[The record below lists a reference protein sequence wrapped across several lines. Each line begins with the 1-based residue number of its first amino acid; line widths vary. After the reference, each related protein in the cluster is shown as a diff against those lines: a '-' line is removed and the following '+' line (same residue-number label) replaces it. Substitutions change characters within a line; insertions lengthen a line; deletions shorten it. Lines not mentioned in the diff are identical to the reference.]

1 MDKDK
6 PSNDRQSEENQQE
19 LIFKLSMF
27 EQQIQ
32 QLQQQL
38 QAIEQGIFEMNGLD
52 QGLNELVGGVD
63 KEILASIGRGVF
75 VKTKL
80 LSEDLIVD
88 IGNKTFVKKSIP
100 EAQKLIREQI
110 EKLNDVKKELEYN
123 LDKIGKEMMKMYEE
137 GKE

>member
-1 MDKDK
+1 M
-6 PSNDRQSEENQQE
+6 EENQQE
-19 LIFKLSMF
+19 LIFKLSMY

-38 QAIEQGIFEMNGLD
+38 QAIDQGIFEMHGLD
-52 QGLNELVGGVD
+52 NGLNELIGSVN
-63 KEILASIGRGVF
+63 KEILAPIGRGVF

-80 LSEDLIVD
+80 LSEDLTVD

-100 EAQKLIREQI
+100 EAQELIREQI

-123 LDKIGKEMMKMYEE
+123 LEKISEEMMEMYEE
-137 GKE
+137 RKK

>member
-1 MDKDK
+1 MEKK
-6 PSNDRQSEENQQE
+6 QQE
-19 LIFKLSMF
+19 LIFKLSMY

-38 QAIEQGIFEMNGLD
+38 QAIDQGIFEMDGLD
-52 QGLNELVGGVD
+52 HGLNELIGSVD

-100 EAQKLIREQI
+100 EAQELIREQI
-110 EKLNDVKKELEYN
+110 EKLNDVKKELEDN
-123 LDKIGKEMMKMYEE
+123 LEKIGEEMQRVYQERQEK
-137 GKE
+137 

>member
-1 MDKDK
+1 M
-6 PSNDRQSEENQQE
+6 EEKQQE

-38 QAIEQGIFEMNGLD
+38 QAIDQGIFEMDGLD
-52 QGLNELVGGVD
+52 HGLNELIGSVD

-100 EAQKLIREQI
+100 EAQELIREQI
-110 EKLNDVKKELEYN
+110 EKLNDVKKELEDN
-123 LDKIGKEMMKMYEE
+123 LEKIGEEMQRVYQERQEK
-137 GKE
+137 

>member
-1 MDKDK
+1 M
-6 PSNDRQSEENQQE
+6 EEKQQE

-38 QAIEQGIFEMNGLD
+38 QAIEQGIFEMDGLEH
-52 QGLNELVGGVD
+52 GLNELVGGVD

-75 VKTKL
+75 VKAKL

-100 EAQKLIREQI
+100 EAQKLIKEQI
-110 EKLNDVKKELEYN
+110 EKLNDVKKELEDN
-123 LDKIGKEMMKMYEE
+123 LEKIGEEMMKMYEE

>member
-1 MDKDK
+1 M
-6 PSNDRQSEENQQE
+6 EEKQQE

-38 QAIEQGIFEMNGLD
+38 QAIDQGIFEMDGLD
-52 QGLNELVGGVD
+52 HGLNELIGSVD

-100 EAQKLIREQI
+100 EAQELIREQI
-110 EKLNDVKKELEYN
+110 EKLNDVKKELEDN
-123 LDKIGKEMMKMYEE
+123 LEKIGEEMQRVYQE
-137 GKE
+137 GQASERKN

>member
-1 MDKDK
+1 MEKG
-6 PSNDRQSEENQQE
+6 QSLGQGQPKENQQE
-19 LIFKLSMF
+19 LMFKLSMF

-38 QAIEQGIFEMNGLD
+38 QAIDQGIFEMNGLSN
-52 QGLNELVGGVD
+52 GLNELVGSVD

-88 IGNKTFVKKSIP
+88 IGNKTFVKKNIP
-100 EAQKLIREQI
+100 EAQELIREQI

-123 LDKIGKEMMKMYEE
+123 LEKIGEEMMKMYEE